1 MTDNKVYSLEYDR
14 DGFIYSMHV
23 LGTLEEAQ
31 FHSDSLG
38 LSEPQ
43 EVVASIP
50 DMRGGL
56 N

>member
-1 MTDNKVYSLEYDR
+1 MTDNKVFSVEYER

-38 LSEPQ
+38 LSEPE
-43 EVVASIP
+43 EVVAIIP
-50 DMRGGL
+50 DMRVGL